1 MSKEY
6 LTFKEAYEYLGFATY
21 DSLRELIKVG
31 LPVVIVG
38 KSKKIRKTD
47 IDNFMKEHTITAKPQ
62 ESK

>member
-1 MSKEY
+1 MTNQY
-6 LTFKEAYEYLGFATY
+6 LNFKTASQYLGFKSMKTLKKYIDA
-21 DSLRELIKVG
+21 G

-47 IDNFMKEHTITAKPQ
+47 IDNFMAEHLTTAKPQ